1 MKNLKWR
8 IFLILAVLIGAVYVS
23 LTKKVNLGLDLQGG
37 THLVLQVDTEKAL
50 EDETSSYMREIKMLF
65 QSENIPI
72 LDIKRE
78 GTSITIELLDADKM
92 SQAEKLLKKDYGDI
106 FNIQKVGETTL
117 KLSMKEMYKQ
127 KEVDR
132 LCSQA
137 LETIRN
143 RIDELG
149 VAEPVIV
156 RSGKDRIIVELPGI
170 KNPERAKKIL
180 GRVAKLE
187 FKQVIDV
194 APSKEELLKKLGGKI
209 PDDEEIL
216 VQEIKKKGKVVGKM
230 YYLVKREPILTGAY
244 LKDAYPSVDEYNMP
258 AVSFELKSQG
268 AKIFEQYTAS
278 HIGTRLAIVL
288 DNKVQSAPV
297 IRSQIGGKGQITGQ
311 FTYQEAKDLA
321 IVLRAGALP
330 APVKI
335 IEETTIG
342 PSLGH
347 ESISKGIKSAIAGLI
362 IVMLFMIV
370 YYKFAGFVADVAL
383 MMNVILLWALLAL
396 LGATLTLPG
405 IAGYILTIGMSVDA
419 NVIIFERIREELKKG
434 RSLISAIEV
443 GFSSAWGTILDANV
457 TTLASAAVLFQF
469 GTGPIKGF
477 AVTLSLGILCSMFTA
492 VFVTKVILDIVV
504 RYKPQ
509 LFSI

>member
-8 IFLILAVLIGAVYVS
+8 IFLIVAVLAGAVYVS
-23 LTKKVNLGLDLQGG
+23 LTRKVNLGLDLQGG

-50 EDETSSYMREIKMLF
+50 EDETSSYMREIKALL
-65 QSENIPI
+65 QQDEIPV
-72 LDIKRE
+72 LDVSRK
-78 GTSITIELLDADKM
+78 GTSIYIELLDSTKLSA
-92 SQAEKLLKKDYGDI
+92 AEAILKKEYGEVFDI
-106 FNIQKVGETTL
+106 KKTGDSTL
-117 KLSMKEMYKQ
+117 GLFMKSSYKQ
-127 KEVDR
+127 KEIDR
-132 LCSQA
+132 LCNQA

-156 RSGKDRIIVELPGI
+156 RSGKDRIIVELPGV
-170 KNPERAKKIL
+170 KNPDRAKRIL

-187 FKQVIDV
+187 FKQVVDV
-194 APSKEELLKKLGGKI
+194 APTREELLKKLGGKV
-209 PDDEEIL
+209 PDDEQIL
-216 VQEIKKKGKVVGKM
+216 VQEIKKNGKVVGKM

-297 IRSQIGGKGQITGQ
+297 IRSRIGGRGQITGQ

-347 ESISKGIKSAIAGLI
+347 ESISKGVKSAIAGLI
-362 IVMLFMIV
+362 IVMVFMVI
-370 YYKFAGFVADVAL
+370 YYKFSGFIADVAL
-383 MMNVILLWALLAL
+383 MMNVVLLWALLAL

-492 VFVTKVILDIVV
+492 VFVTKVILDVIV